1 MKQDFLDTLNDQLSK
16 NNIIWNKVR
25 AVHTNIDE
33 TIAQIEYINNM
44 QNEDLYEEMVTI
56 VKNLSR
62 KKAFLDSL

>member
-16 NNIIWNKVR
+16 NDIIWNKVR